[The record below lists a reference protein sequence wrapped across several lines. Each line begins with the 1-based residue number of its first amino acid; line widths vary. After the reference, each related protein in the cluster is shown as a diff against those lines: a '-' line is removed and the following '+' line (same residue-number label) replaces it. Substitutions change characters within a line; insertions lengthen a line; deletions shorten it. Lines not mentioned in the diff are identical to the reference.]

1 MKRSYLISVFWLACL
16 LIISSTTKANDNF
29 KKEKVA
35 DTLNYITYTG
45 KILDEATSL
54 SLPFATVEAE
64 GSNVATVSNI
74 DGDFTIKIAENSSVK
89 TLKVSYVGYT
99 NQVVPLTSFNGSR
112 KLTIKLTPRA
122 IQLKELTIRPE
133 EPADI
138 VEIML
143 DRIGK
148 NYTNNPIMMTGFYR
162 ETVTKGRNYVSIS
175 EAVVDIFKSAYRN
188 DLQSDQLRIFKGRKS
203 ADVEKM
209 DTVLF
214 KLQGGP
220 STTILLDIIKNPYI
234 LLSDNFRAVYDFSLI
249 DIISIND
256 NLHYVISFNQKPH
269 ITVPFY
275 QGKLYIEM
283 DNLAL
288 SEAEFALNVENEEEA
303 ARMFIRKKPI
313 GMTVI
318 PEKAFYRVKYSMQ
331 DGKWYFSYAR
341 AEVKFKVD
349 WVKKLFNST
358 YSTMSEIAI
367 TDRTEQGVDKFDT
380 KDRFKRTDVLDEKV
394 YIFFDQDFWGEY
406 NVIEPDQS
414 IETAIRRL
422 NRKFM
427 RNQD

>member
-1 MKRSYLISVFWLACL
+1 MFWLAA
-16 LIISSTTKANDNF
+16 LILISSTSMANDNF
-29 KKEKVA
+29 TKEKVA
-35 DTLNYITYTG
+35 DTLNYVSYFG
-45 KILDEATSL
+45 KILDEATGL
-54 SLPFATVEAE
+54 SLPFATIEAE

-74 DGDFTIKIAENSSVK
+74 DGDFTIKIAEGSSVK
-89 TLKVSYVGYT
+89 NLKVSYVGYT
-99 NQVVPLTSFNGSR
+99 NKVVALSDFNGSR
-112 KLTIKLTPRA
+112 KLTIKLSPRA

-133 EPADI
+133 EPEDI
-138 VEIML
+138 IEMML
-143 DRIGK
+143 GRIGQ
-148 NYTNNPIMMTGFYR
+148 NYSDSPMMMTGFYR
-162 ETVTKGRNYVSIS
+162 ETVTKGKNYVSIS
-175 EAVVDIFKSAYRN
+175 EAVVDIFKAAYRN
-188 DLQSDQLRIFKGRKS
+188 DLQGDQIRIFKGRKS

-220 STTILLDIIKNPYI
+220 STTILLDVIKNPYI
-234 LLSDNFRAVYDFSLI
+234 LLSDNYRAVYDFNLI

-256 NLHYVISFNQKPH
+256 KLHYVISFNQKAH
-269 ITVPFY
+269 VTAPFY
-275 QGKLYIEM
+275 QGKLYIDM

-303 ARMFIRKKPI
+303 ARMFIRKKPL
-313 GMTVI
+313 GMSVI
-318 PEKAFYRVKYSMQ
+318 PEKALYRVKYTMQ

-349 WVKKLFNST
+349 WEKKLFNST

-380 KDRFKRTDVLDEKV
+380 KERFKRTDVLDEKV

-422 NRKFM
+422 NRKFL
-427 RNQD
+427 RTQE

>member
-1 MKRSYLISVFWLACL
+1 MFWLAA
-16 LIISSTTKANDNF
+16 LILISSTSMANDNF
-29 KKEKVA
+29 TKEKVA
-35 DTLNYITYTG
+35 DTLNYVSYFG
-45 KILDEATSL
+45 KILDEATGL
-54 SLPFATVEAE
+54 SLPFATIEAE

-74 DGDFTIKIAENSSVK
+74 DGDFTIKIAEGSNVK

-99 NQVVPLTSFNGSR
+99 NKVVALSDFNGSR
-112 KLTIKLTPRA
+112 KLTIKLAPRA

-133 EPADI
+133 EPGDI
-138 VEIML
+138 IEIML
-143 DRIGK
+143 GRIGQ
-148 NYTNNPIMMTGFYR
+148 NYPDNPMMMTGFYR
-162 ETVTKGRNYVSIS
+162 ETVTKGKNYVSIS
-175 EAVVDIFKSAYRN
+175 EAVVDVFKSAYRN
-188 DLQSDQLRIFKGRKS
+188 DLQGDQIRIFKGRKS

-220 STTILLDIIKNPYI
+220 STTILLDVIKNPYI
-234 LLSDNFRAVYDFSLI
+234 LLSDNFRAIYDFNLI

-256 NLHYVISFNQKPH
+256 KLHYVISFNQKSH
-269 ITVPFY
+269 VTAPFY

-288 SEAEFALNVENEEEA
+288 TEAEFALNVENEEEA
-303 ARMFIRKKPI
+303 ARMFIRKKPL
-313 GMTVI
+313 GMSVI
-318 PEKAFYRVKYSMQ
+318 PEKALYRVKYTMQ

-349 WVKKLFNST
+349 WEKKLFNST

-380 KDRFKRTDVLDEKV
+380 KERFKRTDVLDEKV

-422 NRKFM
+422 NRKFLKT
-427 RNQD
+427 QE